1 MYRRNFNM
9 KRIFFLSLTMLFLVS
24 AVTYAGQEVV
34 VKIGVASNNKKT
46 TFNVGATAGRSPY
59 YLMFDSTG
67 KLVEVIENPYKDARG
82 GAGPSTADFLAEK
95 GVTIAIAETFGGKMI
110 NAMKSKGITYF
121 EIKGNVKDAV
131 KKVLNP
137 K

>member
-1 MYRRNFNM
+1 M

-34 VKIGVASNNKKT
+34 VKIGVASNNKNT

-59 YLMFDSTG
+59 YLIFDNTG
-67 KLVEVIENPYKDARG
+67 KLVEVIENPYKAVRG
-82 GAGPSTADFLAEK
+82 GAGPSTANFLAEK
-95 GVTIAIAETFGGKMI
+95 GVTIVIAETFGGKMI
-110 NAMKSKGITYF
+110 NAMKSKGMTHF
-121 EIKGNVKDAV
+121 EFKGIANDAV
-131 KKVLNP
+131 KKALTP

>member
-1 MYRRNFNM
+1 M
-9 KRIFFLSLTMLFLVS
+9 KRISFLSLTMLFLVS
-24 AVTYAGQEVV
+24 AVTYASQEVV
-34 VKIGVASNNKKT
+34 VKIAVASNNKNT
-46 TFNVGATAGRSPY
+46 TSNVGAIAGRSPY
-59 YLMFDSTG
+59 YLIFDSTG

-95 GVTIAIAETFGGKMI
+95 GVTIVIAGTFGGKMI
-110 NAMKSKGITYF
+110 NAMKGKGMTYF
-121 EIKGNVKDAV
+121 EFKGTANDAV